1 MRVAASLPL
10 VLLALATGPAP
21 LTAQQPAA
29 ASQIDVTTLGPPVG
43 SRLPAFS
50 LPDQHGRQQTIESL
64 MGRNG
69 LMLVFSRSADWC
81 PYCKTQMIE
90 IQGRL
95 TDLGNTGL
103 NVAVITY
110 DPVATL
116 ADFAGQRAITYP
128 LLSDTGSEVI
138 RRFGILNTTIDP
150 ANRLF
155 GYPFPGTFIVNRQGI
170 VTSRYFE
177 PTYQERNTVASLL
190 IRLGNSVSV
199 PATRVSSPNLE
210 ITAYLTDQAA
220 AAGTHFS
227 VVLDATPGPRI
238 HVYAPG
244 VTGYKPIALRIDP
257 QPGLIVR
264 DAQYPAPETYHF
276 APLDEDV
283 LVYQKP
289 FRVVQDVTIDAG
301 REAQA
306 ALQGKTS
313 LTITGTLDYQ
323 ACDDK
328 VCFNPQTVPLSWT
341 VEIIPLDRTRIAR
354 EPAR

>member
-1 MRVAASLPL
+1 MTHAARLFSI
-10 VLLALATGPAP
+10 VLALASA
-21 LTAQQPAA
+21 PAA
-29 ASQIDVTTLGPPVG
+29 AQQLTPAVPVDVATLGPQVG
-43 SRLPAFS
+43 QRLPAFS
-50 LPDQHGRQQTIESL
+50 LPDQHGRPRTIESL
-64 MGRNG
+64 MGRSG

-95 TDLGNTGL
+95 TDLGHTGL

-116 ADFAGQRAITYP
+116 ADFARQRGITYP
-128 LLSDTGSEVI
+128 LLSDAGSAVI

-150 ANRLF
+150 SNRLF
-155 GYPFPGTFIVNRQGI
+155 GYPFPGTFIVNREG
-170 VTSRYFE
+170 VVMSRYFE

-190 IRLGNSVSV
+190 VRLGNSVSV

-210 ITAYLTDQAA
+210 ITSYLTDQTA

-227 VVLDATPGPRI
+227 AVLDITPGPRI

-244 VTGYKPIALRIDP
+244 VTGYRPIALRIDP
-257 QPGLIVR
+257 QPGLVVR
-264 DAQYPAPETYHF
+264 EAQYPSPETYHF
-276 APLDEDV
+276 APLKEDV

-289 FRVVQDVTIDAG
+289 FRVVQDVMIDAG
-301 REAQA
+301 REGQA
-306 ALQGKTS
+306 ALQGRTS

-341 VEIIPLDRTRIAR
+341 VDLVPLDRTRINR
-354 EPAR
+354 E